1 MGELNNTL
9 YDRSRQGRKRGA
21 DGKLRQH
28 GDTESTVFGDEE
40 LQKHS
45 RRYSDN
51 RPSSF
56 TTPEGDGPTS
66 RCTDWGSAVE
76 QEELRTNVRRDMQS
90 SDSRDSPVPSEL
102 ETDEGVLMRRQKQIN
117 YGKNTIAYDRYIKDV
132 PKPLRQADVHPR
144 TPNKFKKYSRRSW
157 DQQIRIWRVAL
168 HAWDPPAEEGSDLQA
183 IQEIDLEDIMEVES
197 GASSSTE
204 SGTSSQSLNVGK
216 TPATTPEHTWPQRT
230 PPRLKSQKSCSKSW
244 AKNRDFKGFTGGN
257 VASSQAATGNAV
269 SITADSSQTDSF
281 SRGSPGSNNSSAWD
295 FGNESLNSLESLDPQ
310 AARNNAIVQGENSM
324 ATDLLGKIMTN
335 GNTKSYLAVR
345 QQEWLVLRIHNG
357 NRWDRPRFP
366 C

>member
-1 MGELNNTL
+1 MICFELEGFSLLLVFKHSEWLLRLVCSLLIDMSFKHNSSPCEQ
-9 YDRSRQGRKRGA
+9 DDVRSRPPARWSQGRKRGA

-28 GDTESTVFGDEE
+28 GDTESTVFDEE
-40 LQKHS
+40 IEKHS
-45 RRYSDN
+45 RRYLDN

-66 RCTDWGSAVE
+66 RCKDWGSAVE
-76 QEELRTNVRRDMQS
+76 QEELRTNVRKDMQRYRRRILVNDFNESEWTTSSES
-90 SDSRDSPVPSEL
+90 SDSRDSPVPTEL

-117 YGKNTIAYDRYIKDV
+117 YGKNTIAYDRYIKEV

-168 HAWDPPAEEGSDLQA
+168 HAWDPPAEEGGDLQA

-216 TPATTPEHTWPQRT
+216 APATTPEDSCTGT
-230 PPRLKSQKSCSKSW
+230 PNKMVRRLDAQMEG
-244 AKNRDFKGFTGGN
+244 GF
-257 VASSQAATGNAV
+257 
-269 SITADSSQTDSF
+269 D
-281 SRGSPGSNNSSAWD
+281 
-295 FGNESLNSLESLDPQ
+295 LESCL
-310 AARNNAIVQGENSM
+310 AEARDNS
-324 ATDLLGKIMTN
+324 
-335 GNTKSYLAVR
+335 
-345 QQEWLVLRIHNG
+345 WLSAS
-357 NRWDRPRFP
+357 
-366 C
+366 